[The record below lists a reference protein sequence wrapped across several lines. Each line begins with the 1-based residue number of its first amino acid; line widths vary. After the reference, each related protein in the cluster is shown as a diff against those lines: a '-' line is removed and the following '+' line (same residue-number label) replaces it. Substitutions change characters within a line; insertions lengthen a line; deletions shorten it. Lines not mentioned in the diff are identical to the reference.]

1 MTAGRRSAIVLI
13 GFMGAGKTTVGRAL
27 AQRLNWLFEDLDDR
41 IVERE
46 GRSVTEI
53 FRNSGEP
60 AFREAEHAALRG
72 LLSELHA
79 GAAKVI
85 ALGGGAFAQKRN
97 SALLKAAGIPIV
109 FLDAA
114 VETLWKRCCQH
125 AEQTG
130 AQRPLLQNM
139 DQFRELYESRR
150 KAYSR
155 ASVRISTEQRNVDA
169 IAAEIAGSLGLKEIA
184 VRSEL
189 GEVE

>member
-1 MTAGRRSAIVLI
+1 
-13 GFMGAGKTTVGRAL
+13 MGAGKTTVGRAL
-27 AQRLNWLFEDLDDR
+27 GQSLNWLFEDLDDR
-41 IVERE
+41 IAERE
-46 GRSVTEI
+46 GRSVAEI

-60 AFREAEHAALRG
+60 AFRKAEHATLRV

-97 SALLKAAGIPIV
+97 AALLKTAGVPIV
-109 FLDAA
+109 FLDASL
-114 VETLWKRCCQH
+114 ETLWERCCQH
-125 AEQTG
+125 AEETG

-139 DQFRELYESRR
+139 DQFRQLYESRK

-155 ASVRISTEQRNVDA
+155 ASVKISTEQRDVPA
-169 IAAEIAGSLGLKEIA
+169 IAAEIAGALDLKKIA
-184 VRSEL
+184 VRSEQ